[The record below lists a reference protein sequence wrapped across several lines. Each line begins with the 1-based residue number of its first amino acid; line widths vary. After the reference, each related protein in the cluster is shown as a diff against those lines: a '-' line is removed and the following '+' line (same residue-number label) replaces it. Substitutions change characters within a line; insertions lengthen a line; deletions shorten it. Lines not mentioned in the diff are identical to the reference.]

1 MRFTCNEKLNWQGLL
16 PVNYTG
22 GNKNGIHIQKYLYQ
36 FISKRREQ
44 VHQFFQGD
52 RF

>member
-1 MRFTCNEKLNWQGLL
+1 MKNLINKAFL
-16 PVNYTG
+16 PVIFTG

-44 VHQFFQGD
+44 VHQFFQGA